1 MEVVEEQEL
10 TKVEEVVSQF
20 LIEELK
26 SDAYESER
34 NKLVILVWSPGHAK
48 AQQSWVL
55 HTHDKFWG
63 YHLFLVECIWVRVL
77 ACAFVVRIR

>member
-10 TKVEEVVSQF
+10 TKVEEVVNQF

-34 NKLVILVWSPGHAK
+34 IKKLVILVWSPGCMK
-48 AQQSWVL
+48 AQSKTGSCARMASFGVVTSFLWGVSGFESWR
-55 HTHDKFWG
+55 
-63 YHLFLVECIWVRVL
+63 VRL
-77 ACAFVVRIR
+77 